1 MLSIG
6 VLVSGRGTNLQ
17 SIIDAIEGERLD
29 ASIKVVISNKADA
42 PAIDRAGEHGIP
54 VEVVTTEGFASR
66 QAFDERL
73 TGVLKSYGVELVV
86 LAGFMRILSPGF
98 IKAFPMRI
106 INIHP
111 ALLPS
116 FPGLDVQKKAID
128 YGVKL
133 SGCTVHFVSE
143 EVDTGPIILQTAVP
157 VLDDDTPESLAQRI
171 LKEEH
176 RIYPEAIRLFSEGKL
191 EVKGRRVLIK
201 K

>member
-17 SIIDAIEGERLD
+17 SIIDAIEGKRLD

-54 VEVVTTEGFASR
+54 VEVVTTEGFVSR

-143 EVDTGPIILQTAVP
+143 EVDTGPIILQAAVP

-191 EVKGRRVLIK
+191 DVKGRRVLIK